1 MKFLLAID
9 NSGEFF
15 KSEPS
20 LFNDWASIII
30 YETQQQNDNDEDIK
44 IILLSFYW
52 HIYIPQFNDDYFE
65 NDSQGNV
72 GMFDNS
78 YFDNSNGVSLTRFW
92 LSSTLN

>member
-44 IILLSFYW
+44 IILLSFY
-52 HIYIPQFNDDYFE
+52 
-65 NDSQGNV
+65 
-72 GMFDNS
+72 
-78 YFDNSNGVSLTRFW
+78 
-92 LSSTLN
+92 